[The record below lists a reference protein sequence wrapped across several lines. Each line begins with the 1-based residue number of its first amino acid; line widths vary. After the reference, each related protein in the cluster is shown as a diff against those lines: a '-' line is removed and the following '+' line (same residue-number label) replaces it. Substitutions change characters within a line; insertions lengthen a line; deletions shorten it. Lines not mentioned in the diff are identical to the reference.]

1 LPMDVFCPDD
11 KQNTVFPNKHSINR
25 SGGKAPTRAG
35 DPETLEERLG
45 RKMTGEAK
53 APAKTD
59 HRRQSQSKDTATRV
73 EEEDREEGDA
83 GDGLMACV
91 NARKIAAKMAAKS
104 RTLDARPGQKMR
116 GDGPHRGQSQ
126 SKDTPTRV
134 EEEDRDEGDAGDDL
148 MACVNAR
155 KIAAKMAA
163 KSRSRSQRGPDMS
176 HAEIDGKVPARAEGP
191 DTSED
196 RLKRKTKGEGPE
208 RRQRHSKVPR
218 APGKGETKEEGE
230 RKTNSERRRPDK
242 RHPSYS
248 LKPPDNS
255 NGSDGQARKKASGS
269 SSRDIS
275 QPRSRRH
282 SDVPHRSD
290 AGARNTSTRRASCRN
305 LGAASQEPHG
315 IRRKSGEDEALKA
328 PASRPRPS
336 RRASER
342 VIRPDFERSRPP
354 SARKKK

>member
-1 LPMDVFCPDD
+1 M
-11 KQNTVFPNKHSINR
+11 
-25 SGGKAPTRAG
+25 G
-35 DPETLEERLG
+35 
-45 RKMTGEAK
+45 
-53 APAKTD
+53 
-59 HRRQSQSKDTATRV
+59 RV
-73 EEEDREEGDA
+73 EE
-83 GDGLMACV
+83 V
-91 NARKIAAKMAAKS
+91 
-104 RTLDARPGQKMR
+104 
-116 GDGPHRGQSQ
+116 
-126 SKDTPTRV
+126 
-134 EEEDRDEGDAGDDL
+134 DRDEGDARGDL

-208 RRQRHSKVPR
+208 RRP
-218 APGKGETKEEGE
+218 
-230 RKTNSERRRPDK
+230 
-242 RHPSYS
+242 PSYS

-255 NGSDGQARKKASGS
+255 NGFDGQARKKASGS

>member
-1 LPMDVFCPDD
+1 M
-11 KQNTVFPNKHSINR
+11 
-25 SGGKAPTRAG
+25 G
-35 DPETLEERLG
+35 
-45 RKMTGEAK
+45 
-53 APAKTD
+53 
-59 HRRQSQSKDTATRV
+59 RV
-73 EEEDREEGDA
+73 EEEDRDEGNA
-83 GDGLMACV
+83 GDDLMACV

-134 EEEDRDEGDAGDDL
+134 EEVDRDEGDARGDL

-196 RLKRKTKGEGPE
+196 RLKRKTKGE
-208 RRQRHSKVPR
+208 
-218 APGKGETKEEGE
+218 
-230 RKTNSERRRPDK
+230 RPDR

-255 NGSDGQARKKASGS
+255 NGFDGQARKKASGS

-290 AGARNTSTRRASCRN
+290 AGARNTSTR
-305 LGAASQEPHG
+305 
-315 IRRKSGEDEALKA
+315 
-328 PASRPRPS
+328 
-336 RRASER
+336 
-342 VIRPDFERSRPP
+342 
-354 SARKKK
+354 